1 MNYQER
7 LKIYYDAEFT
17 GLTQDTSL
25 ISIGL
30 KSESGS
36 YFYAEFT
43 DYDEKNLSSWI
54 IENVIGNLIIKEGK
68 EVIKIMNVDG
78 SEVDIVNRSEA
89 SPYSLMIKGTKQF
102 IAERLIDWMKN
113 ESDIAGKKIQ
123 IYCDCYAYDW
133 VLFNTVISK
142 EGNALNIPDFID
154 YIPIDL
160 STALKFYNV
169 DPDINR
175 EQYIGTKAVENISND
190 IPFSNWKSQTS
201 VIKHNSLWDAYVCQE
216 CFNKIEGEYSN
227 QPSGLRS
234 IMDEEIPE

>member
-1 MNYQER
+1 MNWKER

-43 DYDEKNLSSWI
+43 DYNKENLSSWI
-54 IENVIGNLIIKEGK
+54 IENVIGNLIMKEGK
-68 EVIKIMNVDG
+68 EVIKILNLDG
-78 SEVDIVNRSEA
+78 SEVDIVKRAEA
-89 SPYSLMIKGTKQF
+89 SPFSLMIKGTKQF
-102 IAERLIDWMKN
+102 VAERLIDWMKN
-113 ESDIAGKKIQ
+113 ESDIASKKIQ

-133 VLFNTVISK
+133 VLFNTIASK

-160 STALKFYNV
+160 STALKLNNI

-175 EQYIGTKAVENISND
+175 EQYIGTEAVENISND
-190 IPFSNWKSQTS
+190 IPFSNWKSQTNI
-201 VIKHNSLWDAYVCQE
+201 IKHNSLWDAYVCQE
-216 CFNKIEGEYSN
+216 CFKKVESEHLSEPDVVGN
-227 QPSGLRS
+227 
-234 IMDEEIPE
+234 IMDEQIPE